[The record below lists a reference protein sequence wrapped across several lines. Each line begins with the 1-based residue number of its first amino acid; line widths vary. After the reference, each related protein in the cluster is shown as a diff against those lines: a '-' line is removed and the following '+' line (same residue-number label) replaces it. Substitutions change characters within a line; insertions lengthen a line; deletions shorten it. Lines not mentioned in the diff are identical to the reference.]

1 MNEPVRASAVWR
13 EALAII
19 VRHPMATVAPALFL
33 APLSEAPHL
42 LPDDGNYLEL
52 ALVFIVESLAFYL
65 YVAYA
70 ERMTS
75 EARRSPEPISVLR
88 VLRNLLLA
96 APVVP
101 IVAVA
106 SLAAIALPTASASL
120 LVIPGVWVMARWSL
134 FAPVI
139 VTELLG
145 PVAALKRS
153 NELVRGNFE
162 LVFLTAAFAV
172 VLEEAVADA
181 GTMGGLAL
189 TGSETWGEWLGGSVA
204 TIAIL
209 PVASFATALV
219 YGQLRHAEDR
229 TSS

>member
-1 MNEPVRASAVWR
+1 MKVQVRASVVWR
-13 EALAII
+13 QSLAII
-19 VRHPMATVAPALFL
+19 MRHPVATVTPALIL

-42 LPDDGNYLEL
+42 LPDDRSYLEL
-52 ALVFIVESLAFYL
+52 ALVFILESLAFYL

-70 ERMTS
+70 ERLTS
-75 EARRSPEPISVLR
+75 EARRRPGPIAVLR

-101 IVAVA
+101 IVAIA

-120 LVIPGVWVMARWSL
+120 LVIPGIWVMTRWSL
-134 FAPVI
+134 FAPAI
-139 VTELLG
+139 VTEHLG

-162 LVFLTAAFAV
+162 LVFLTSAFAV
-172 VLEEAVADA
+172 VLEEAVEAV
-181 GTMGGLAL
+181 GTLVGLEL
-189 TGSETWGEWLGGSVA
+189 TGSESWGQWLGGSVA
-204 TIAIL
+204 TIIIL

-219 YGQLRHAEDR
+219 YGHLRHTEHR
-229 TSS
+229 T

>member
-1 MNEPVRASAVWR
+1 MNVPVRAAAVWR

-19 VRHPMATVAPALFL
+19 VRHPVATVAPALFL
-33 APLSEAPHL
+33 APLSEGPHL
-42 LPDDGNYLEL
+42 LPDNRSYPEL
-52 ALVFIVESLAFYL
+52 ALLFIVESLAFYL

-88 VLRNLLLA
+88 ILRNLLLA

-120 LVIPGVWVMARWSL
+120 LVIPGIWIMTRWSL

-139 VTELLG
+139 VTEHLG
-145 PVAALKRS
+145 PVEALKRS
-153 NELVRGNFE
+153 NELVRGRFE

-172 VLEEAVADA
+172 VLEEAVMDA
-181 GTMGGLAL
+181 GALGGLAV
-189 TGSETWGEWLGGSVA
+189 TGSETWGEWIGGSVA
-204 TIAIL
+204 AVLIL
-209 PVASFATALV
+209 PAASFATALA
-219 YGQLRHAEDR
+219 YSRLRY
-229 TSS
+229 S

>member
-1 MNEPVRASAVWR
+1 M
-13 EALAII
+13 
-19 VRHPMATVAPALFL
+19 VAPALFL
-33 APLSEAPHL
+33 APLSEAPYL
-42 LPDDGNYLEL
+42 LPDNRSYLEL
-52 ALVFIVESLAFYL
+52 VLLFIVESLAFYL

-88 VLRNLLLA
+88 ILRNLLLA

-101 IVAVA
+101 IVAFA

-120 LVIPGVWVMARWSL
+120 LVIPGIWIMARWSL

-145 PVAALKRS
+145 PLASLKRS

-162 LVFLTAAFAV
+162 LIFLTAAFAV

-181 GTMGGLAL
+181 GTMVGLEL
-189 TGSETWGEWLGGSVA
+189 TGSETWGEWVGGSVA

-219 YGQLRHAEDR
+219 YGHLRR
-229 TSS
+229 TEARTHS

>member
-1 MNEPVRASAVWR
+1 MNVPVRAAAVWR

-19 VRHPMATVAPALFL
+19 VRHPVATVAPALFL
-33 APLSEAPHL
+33 APLCEGPHL
-42 LPDDGNYLEL
+42 LPDNRSYPEL
-52 ALVFIVESLAFYL
+52 ALLFIVESLAFYL

-75 EARRSPEPISVLR
+75 EARRSPGPISVLR
-88 VLRNLLLA
+88 ILRNLLLA

-120 LVIPGVWVMARWSL
+120 LVIPGIWIMTRWSL

-139 VTELLG
+139 VTEFLG

-162 LVFLTAAFAV
+162 LVFLTSAFAV
-172 VLEEAVADA
+172 VLEEAVDSLGATV
-181 GTMGGLAL
+181 GWEL
-189 TGSETWGEWLGGSVA
+189 TGSATWGVWAGGSVA
-204 TIAIL
+204 TILIL
-209 PVASFATALV
+209 PV
-219 YGQLRHAEDR
+219 
-229 TSS
+229 

>member
-1 MNEPVRASAVWR
+1 MWR
-13 EALAII
+13 GALAII
-19 VRHPMATVAPALFL
+19 VRHPVAMVAPALFL
-33 APLSEAPHL
+33 APLSEAPYL
-42 LPDDGNYLEL
+42 LPDNRSYLEL
-52 ALVFIVESLAFYL
+52 ALLFIVESLAFYL

-70 ERMTS
+70 ERITS

-101 IVAVA
+101 IVAFA

-120 LVIPGVWVMARWSL
+120 LVIPGIWIMARWSL

-145 PVAALKRS
+145 PLAALKRS

-181 GTMGGLAL
+181 GTMVGLEL
-189 TGSETWGEWLGGSVA
+189 TGSETWGEWVGGSVA

-219 YGQLRHAEDR
+219 YGHLRR
-229 TSS
+229 TEARTHS